1 MINSGRE
8 WDWMDEEQ
16 IKMKEEDLI
25 DLGFK
30 RTDVSAE
37 ESGDEA
43 FYYYDIDFGDQ
54 RGISFISPAS
64 TDVIDNKWF
73 VEIFEDNSIRIDNTK
88 DLKELIGIL
97 NRLNK

>member
-1 MINSGRE
+1 MINSGKE
-8 WDWMDEEQ
+8 WDWMD
-16 IKMKEEDLI
+16 EEDLI

-54 RGISFISPAS
+54 RGISLISPAN
-64 TDVIDNKWF
+64 TDVIDNKWY
-73 VEIFEDNSIRIDNTK
+73 VKVFEDTSLKYDKYQDVLDFITIIRK
-88 DLKELIGIL
+88 GI
-97 NRLNK
+97 NK

>member
-1 MINSGRE
+1 
-8 WDWMDEEQ
+8 
-16 IKMKEEDLI
+16 MKEEDLI
-25 DLGFK
+25 ELGFK

-54 RGISFISPAS
+54 RGISLISPAN

-73 VEIFEDNSIRIDNTK
+73 VEVFEDTSISFDDIDQLNTFIKIVKDNTIK
-88 DLKELIGIL
+88 
-97 NRLNK
+97 

>member
-1 MINSGRE
+1 
-8 WDWMDEEQ
+8 
-16 IKMKEEDLI
+16 MKEQDLI

-54 RGISFISPAS
+54 RGISFISPANNE
-64 TDVIDNKWF
+64 VIDNKWF
-73 VEIFEDNSIRIDNTK
+73 VEVFEDNSIRIDTIE
-88 DLKELIGIL
+88 DLKELINIL
-97 NRLNK
+97 NRVIK

>member
-1 MINSGRE
+1 
-8 WDWMDEEQ
+8 
-16 IKMKEEDLI
+16 MKEQDLI

-54 RGISFISPAS
+54 RGISLISPAN

-73 VEIFEDNSIRIDNTK
+73 VEVFEDTSIRIDTIE
-88 DLKELIGIL
+88 DLKELINIL
-97 NRLNK
+97 NRVIK